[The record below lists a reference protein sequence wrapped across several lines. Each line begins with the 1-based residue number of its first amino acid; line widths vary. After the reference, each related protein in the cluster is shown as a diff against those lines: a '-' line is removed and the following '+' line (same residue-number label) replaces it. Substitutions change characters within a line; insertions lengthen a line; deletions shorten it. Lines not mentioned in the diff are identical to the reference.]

1 MLLARDPCARADT
14 PGRQLMPDRE
24 DEPHPSVVRA
34 SGLDALDLITALLQR
49 ARLADATSG
58 LWEAADFHW
67 WWRKPR
73 RSDAVAQTFW
83 LDGLGPVGAVMLTE
97 WDGFWGCDP
106 IMLPSAD
113 PDLADLVWAEAIERI
128 DAPELGGD
136 AVETRVRDDD
146 SLAIS
151 RLTRAG
157 FEATDERGAVTW
169 MNAADRPAPTQPPS
183 GFELLDRAANHADP
197 HWLSARG
204 GADAEVR
211 LQQTSLYDPGLDLAI
226 RAPDGR
232 IAAYGL
238 FWFDPVTHV
247 GLVEP
252 MRTEEDWQHRGL
264 ARSILTTGVDRLARR
279 GATRMK
285 VGWSSPPGRALYLSS
300 GFGSEVPDHVLRKN
314 THAAIPS
321 APT

>member
-1 MLLARDPCARADT
+1 MVRADAA
-14 PGRQLMPDRE
+14 GGQLSAVRDVDRST
-24 DEPHPSVVRA
+24 SVIGA
-34 SGLDALDLITALLQR
+34 SGLDALDLVTALLHR
-49 ARLADATSG
+49 ARMADARAG

-73 RSDAVAQTFW
+73 RSDTLEQAFW
-83 LDGLGPVGAVMLTE
+83 LDDGGPVGAVMLTD
-97 WDGFWGCDP
+97 WGGFWGCDP
-106 IMLPSAD
+106 ILLPGAD
-113 PDLADLVWAEAIERI
+113 PVLADLVWAEAMERI
-128 DAPELGGD
+128 HALELGGE
-136 AVETRVRDDD
+136 AVESRVRDDN
-146 SLAIS
+146 SSAIS

-169 MNAADRPAPTQPPS
+169 MDAGDRPAPRQPPS
-183 GFELLDRAANHADP
+183 GFELIDRAACHGDP

-204 GADAEVR
+204 GPDTEAR
-211 LQQTSLYDPGLDLAI
+211 LQQTTLYDPGLDLAI

-252 MRTEEDWQHRGL
+252 MRTEEGWQRRGL
-264 ARSILTTGVDRLARR
+264 ARSVLATGLDRLAKH

-285 VGWSSPPGRALYLSS
+285 VGWSSPPGRALYLST
-300 GFGSEVPDHVLRKN
+300 GFGDEVPDHVLRK
-314 THAAIPS
+314 
-321 APT
+321 